1 MITGWLLKIVI
12 SIAVIGLIAVE
23 GGSPLITRAQ
33 VDGAAHNIA
42 DDATA
47 EYFQTRDEANAR
59 EVADEIAADEEVS
72 IEEFGVDP
80 ESGVVTVKVFKEAR
94 SVLLKKWS
102 TTRSWYE
109 IRVTATGETPGK

>member
-1 MITGWLLKIVI
+1 MISGWLFKIVLT
-12 SIAVIGLIAVE
+12 IAVIGFVAVE

-47 EYFQTRDEANAR
+47 EYFQKHDEAAAR
-59 EVADEIAADEEVS
+59 EVADELAADEEVV
-72 IEEFGVDP
+72 IEEFSIDP

-94 SVLLKKWS
+94 SVVLKKWS
-102 TTRSWYE
+102 TTKSWYE